1 MIVTKLICD
10 MCNKDIPDGVEY
22 LQLNYYLQK
31 NDGMCRAFDLKE
43 LGDLCVQCAKII
55 NNKKEY

>member
-1 MIVTKLICD
+1 